1 MGTTLLERLLDKTI
15 NGDDSLDG
23 LVPLVQNADPNF
35 KAINDS
41 FEKGTY
47 DETLRKDTSN
57 PDSVAAGRITRIPK
71 RP

>member
-1 MGTTLLERLLDKTI
+1 MGTTLLERLQAATFTDE
-15 NGDDSLDG
+15 SLDG
-23 LVPLVQNADPNF
+23 LVPLVQNSDPNF
-35 KAINDS
+35 PTINDS

-47 DETLRKDTSN
+47 DETLRSDTSN

>member
-1 MGTTLLERLLDKTI
+1 MGTTLLERLKDKNL
-15 NGDDSLDG
+15 NGDYSLDG
-23 LVPLVQNADPNF
+23 LVPLVQNLDPNF
-35 KAINDS
+35 PAINDS
-41 FEKGTY
+41 FENGTY